1 MTDWERILSDLMDI
15 FDHYTEAADR
25 AAPNSKAREQYTQYT
40 QTITA
45 VVGIIKDKMREEDD
59 GK

>member
-15 FDHYTEAADR
+15 YDHYMASAAK
-25 AAPNSKAREQYTQYT
+25 APPKSKARDTYSGYMW
-40 QTITA
+40 TITQ
-45 VVGIIKDKMREEDD
+45 VVEMIKQKLREEDD